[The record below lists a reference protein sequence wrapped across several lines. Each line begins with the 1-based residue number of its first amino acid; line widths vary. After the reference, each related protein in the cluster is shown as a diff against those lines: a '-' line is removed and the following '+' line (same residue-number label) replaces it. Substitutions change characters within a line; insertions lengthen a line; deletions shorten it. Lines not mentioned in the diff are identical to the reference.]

1 MLNKPI
7 IVQSKIINEFVII
20 VCLSVFDMDTEIE
33 KSSQIPNEQNSGQAE
48 KIANEQENVPGQR
61 KEVDVKDYPSAAAL
75 ANLLKDVDFPADKNT
90 IINSINQSETN
101 NKNIVGLLEKIED
114 KQYNNTTEVVSATG
128 IVDKQQN

>member
-7 IVQSKIINEFVII
+7 IVQFQIINEFVII
-20 VCLSVFDMDTEIE
+20 VCLTVSHMDTETE
-33 KSSQIPNEQNSGQAE
+33 KSSQIPNDQNSGQAE

-61 KEVDVKDYPSAAAL
+61 KEVDVKDYPTAAAL

-128 IVDKQQN
+128 IVDKQ

>member
-1 MLNKPI
+1 MN
-7 IVQSKIINEFVII
+7 
-20 VCLSVFDMDTEIE
+20 TETE

-61 KEVDVKDYPSAAAL
+61 KEVNVQDYPSAAAL

-101 NKNIVGLLEKIED
+101 NKNIVGLLENIEAR
-114 KQYNNTTEVVSATG
+114 QYYNTTEVFSATG
-128 IVDKQQN
+128 IANKQ

>member
-7 IVQSKIINEFVII
+7 IVQSQIINEFVII
-20 VCLSVFDMDTEIE
+20 VCLSVFDMDTETE

-48 KIANEQENVPGQR
+48 KTANEQENVPGQR

-128 IVDKQQN
+128 IVDKQ

>member
-7 IVQSKIINEFVII
+7 TVQSQIINEFVII
-20 VCLSVFDMDTEIE
+20 VCLSVFYIDTETE

-48 KIANEQENVPGQR
+48 KIANEQEKVPGQR
-61 KEVDVKDYPSAAAL
+61 KEAGVKDYPSAAAL

-90 IINSINQSETN
+90 IINSINQGETN

-114 KQYNNTTEVVSATG
+114 NQYNKATEVVNATG
-128 IVDKQQN
+128 IADKQ

>member
-7 IVQSKIINEFVII
+7 IVQSQIINEFVII
-20 VCLSVFDMDTEIE
+20 VCLSVFNVNTETE
-33 KSSQIPNEQNSGQAE
+33 KSSQIQNEQNSGQAE

-61 KEVDVKDYPSAAAL
+61 KEFDVKDYPSAAAL

-128 IVDKQQN
+128 IVDKQ

>member
-1 MLNKPI
+1 LSNKPI
-7 IVQSKIINEFVII
+7 KVQSQIINEFVII
-20 VCLSVFDMDTEIE
+20 VCLSVFDMDTQTE

-48 KIANEQENVPGQR
+48 KIANEQENVQGQR

-114 KQYNNTTEVVSATG
+114 KHYNNTTEVVSATG
-128 IVDKQQN
+128 IVSKQ

>member
-7 IVQSKIINEFVII
+7 IVQSQIINEFVII

-128 IVDKQQN
+128 IVDKQ

>member
-7 IVQSKIINEFVII
+7 IVQFQIINEFVII

-61 KEVDVKDYPSAAAL
+61 KEVDVKDYPSAA
-75 ANLLKDVDFPADKNT
+75 
-90 IINSINQSETN
+90 
-101 NKNIVGLLEKIED
+101 
-114 KQYNNTTEVVSATG
+114 
-128 IVDKQQN
+128 

>member
-1 MLNKPI
+1 M
-7 IVQSKIINEFVII
+7 VQSQIINEFVII
-20 VCLSVFDMDTEIE
+20 VCLSVCGMDTETE

-75 ANLLKDVDFPADKNT
+75 ANLLKDVTFPADKNT

-101 NKNIVGLLEKIED
+101 NKNIAGLLEKIED
-114 KQYNNTTEVVSATG
+114 KQYSNTTEVVSATG
-128 IVDKQQN
+128 IVDKQ

>member
-7 IVQSKIINEFVII
+7 TVKSQIINEFVII
-20 VCLSVFDMDTEIE
+20 VCLSVSDMDTETE

-48 KIANEQENVPGQR
+48 KIAKEQENVPGQR

-90 IINSINQSETN
+90 IIKSINQSETN
-101 NKNIVGLLEKIED
+101 SKNIVGLLEKIED
-114 KQYNNTTEVVSATG
+114 KQYNNTTEVVSAAG
-128 IVDKQQN
+128 IVDKQ